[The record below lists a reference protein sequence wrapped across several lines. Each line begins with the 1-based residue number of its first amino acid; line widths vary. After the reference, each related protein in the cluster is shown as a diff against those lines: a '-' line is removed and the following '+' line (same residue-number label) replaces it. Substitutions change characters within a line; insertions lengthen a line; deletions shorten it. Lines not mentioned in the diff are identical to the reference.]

1 MKVLPLFAG
10 LLLPALALAGLNVTG
25 STCTVTPL
33 PVTGGTEPDD
43 TPQILQAFKQ
53 CGTNGKIVLTEGLFH
68 IGKVMDTLSFNNVD
82 IEIHGTLRWSSD
94 IQYWLRNS
102 LPVTYAGRSAAWR
115 VGGTDIRMRG
125 FGKALFDGQ
134 GQLWYDQ
141 NRGNSN
147 QNGRPISLTLW
158 HAKNVLVDGITWRQS
173 QFWRESPFDFYFVG
187 CLFGGP
193 WTRIYERGWW
203 LSSETMSKILAGC
216 IAEGSETL
224 VTGGALRKPL

>member
-1 MKVLPLFAG
+1 MKALPIIAG
-10 LLLPALALAGLNVTG
+10 LLPALAHAALNVTG

-33 PVTGGTEPDD
+33 ASTGGKEPDD
-43 TPQILQAFKQ
+43 VPQILQAFKQ

-68 IGKVMDTLSFNNVD
+68 MGTIMDTLSFNNVD

-102 LPVTYAGRSAAWR
+102 LPVTYSARSTAWR
-115 VGGTDIRMRG
+115 LGGTDIRLRG

-134 GQLWYDQ
+134 GQLWYDENKGQ
-141 NRGNSN
+141 SN

-173 QFWRESPFDFYFVG
+173 QFWRKYSFVI
-187 CLFGGP
+187 F
-193 WTRIYERGWW
+193 
-203 LSSETMSKILAGC
+203 SQ
-216 IAEGSETL
+216 
-224 VTGGALRKPL
+224 